1 MKPKTLIL
9 MGVAITCGLGA
20 SYMTS
25 RLLAERSSSEQDKIK
40 VLVARKNLN
49 MGDAIKLPDDMFEE
63 KEFLRGT
70 EPRNSIDN
78 FESLRGR
85 VLKRG
90 LRSGD
95 FVTNDDLMGDKD
107 GGLTLQYVLPPGYRA
122 VGVRVDME
130 AIAGGFASL
139 PMSRV
144 DIISTVRANDNK
156 SSYSQIL
163 LEDVLVVAADTQMHR
178 DEAGR
183 AMPAN
188 VVTVA
193 VKPEDALK
201 LRLAGSMGSLSMVLR
216 KLNDSS
222 KAKDDTITAEKLK
235 SKSTSSDDTEFEIA
249 NSGAPKSSEPKVVQ
263 PKEEKVAA
271 VAPPAPGATAKEP
284 DGKQHVLTI
293 LEGDAPARR
302 TPYLLNDAGEVVTP
316 LEVTRTELQPPLPT
330 ATVPAP
336 PVPQTPPAPQAPT
349 APTNPTAPTAAPK

>member
-25 RLLAERSSSEQDKIK
+25 RLLAERQTSEPDKVK

-49 MGDAIKLPDDMFEE
+49 MGDPIKLPDDMFEE
-63 KEFLRGT
+63 KEFLRGS
-70 EPRNSIDN
+70 EPRNAIDN

-90 LRSGD
+90 LRAGD
-95 FVTNDDLMGDKD
+95 GVTNDDLFGDKD
-107 GGLTLQYVLPPGYRA
+107 GLTLQYVLPPGYRA

-144 DIISTVRANDNK
+144 DIISTVRRADDK

-201 LRLAGSMGSLSMVLR
+201 LRLAGAMGPLSMVLR

-222 KAKDDTITAEKLK
+222 KAIDNTLTVETLKSGSSKGSETEALVSDSVKSGSVASSTDPKTGKDDGPKVGTGPTPPTPSAEK
-235 SKSTSSDDTEFEIA
+235 
-249 NSGAPKSSEPKVVQ
+249 Q
-263 PKEEKVAA
+263 
-271 VAPPAPGATAKEP
+271 P
-284 DGKQHVLTI
+284 DGKSHVITI
-293 LEGDAPARR
+293 IEGDQPPRR
-302 TPYLLNDAGEVVTP
+302 TPYLLNDAGEVITP
-316 LEVTRTELQPPLPT
+316 LEVTRTDLAPPMPT
-330 ATVPAP
+330 TAVPAP
-336 PVPQTPPAPQAPT
+336 PAPVTPPVPPPAP
-349 APTNPTAPTAAPK
+349 PK